1 MRKRIPFRK
10 KRTRKPK
17 SVLQKYFEHALYANV
32 TYGILKPE
40 KKLVEYQKEH
50 DKILIKE
57 DDVIDVKKHLTP
69 EFFNSKI
76 EIKNFISYE
85 LRESH

>member
-1 MRKRIPFRK
+1 MRKRIPLRRR
-10 KRTRKPK
+10 RTRKEK
-17 SVLQKYFEHALYANV
+17 SVVQKYFEHALYADV
-32 TYGILKPE
+32 LCGILKPE
-40 KKLVEYQKEH
+40 NKLVEYRKEH
-50 DKILIKE
+50 GKILIKE
-57 DDVIDVKKHLTP
+57 DDVTDVKKHLTP

>member
-1 MRKRIPFRK
+1 MRKRIPAKR
-10 KRTRKPK
+10 KRTRKDK
-17 SVLQKYFEHALYANV
+17 SVLQKYFERALYTNV
-32 TYGILKPE
+32 IGGILKPE
-40 KKLVEYQKEH
+40 KKLIEYRKEH

-57 DDVIDVKKHLTP
+57 DDMLDVKKHLTP

-85 LRESH
+85 LRDAN

>member
-1 MRKRIPFRK
+1 MRKRIPLRR
-10 KRTRKPK
+10 RTRKEK
-17 SVLQKYFEHALYANV
+17 SVLQKYFEHALRADV
-32 TYGILKPE
+32 ECGLLKPE
-40 KKLVEYQKEH
+40 NKLVEYKKEH
-50 DKILIKE
+50 GKILIKK
-57 DDVIDVKKHLTP
+57 DDVTDVKKHLTP